1 MSIKQNIILTI
12 NNLHNLPKYLN
23 IRNELVH
30 ERFQT
35 SLTIKPL
42 ENLTKMQLWTIKTVD
57 LQSLQPES
65 NIFCLRIGIMDCIIE
80 TFHQDFRW
88 PLFKIKLLICTTFS
102 IMLRTTAS

>member
-30 ERFQT
+30 ERFQI

-42 ENLTKMQLWTIKTVD
+42 ENLTKMQLWTIKYGASITKH
-57 LQSLQPES
+57 S
-65 NIFCLRIGIMDCIIE
+65 
-80 TFHQDFRW
+80 
-88 PLFKIKLLICTTFS
+88 KTTNS
-102 IMLRTTAS
+102 R